1 MAKDCPERKT
11 DWYFTCLQ
19 LGHLKGHCPSKVG
32 SAEYG
37 RPAPVQNSEKN
48 ITPKKPGK
56 DRIEELIH
64 ETAAI
69 LTTQKAKQQYFD
81 LLIRKGFI

>member
-1 MAKDCPERKT
+1 VRYCPENT
-11 DWYFTCLQ
+11 
-19 LGHLKGHCPSKVG
+19 GP
-32 SAEYG
+32 AEYG
-37 RPAPVQNSEKN
+37 RPAPARNPDKEATLKE
-48 ITPKKPGK
+48 PRK

-69 LTTQKAKQQYFD
+69 LTTQKAKQQYFN

>member
-1 MAKDCPERKT
+1 MQASER
-11 DWYFTCLQ
+11 
-19 LGHLKGHCPSKVG
+19 S
-32 SAEYG
+32 
-37 RPAPVQNSEKN
+37 
-48 ITPKKPGK
+48 ITPEKPRK

-64 ETAAI
+64 EMAAI

>member
-1 MAKDCPERKT
+1 MARYCPKKT
-11 DWYFTCLQ
+11 GPT
-19 LGHLKGHCPSKVG
+19 K
-32 SAEYG
+32 YG
-37 RPAPVQNSEKN
+37 RLAPVQNSKKN
-48 ITPKKPGK
+48 ITSEKPRK

-69 LTTQKAKQQYFD
+69 LTTQRAKQQYFD

>member
-1 MAKDCPERKT
+1 MRRDCPNRK
-11 DWYFTCLQ
+11 
-19 LGHLKGHCPSKVG
+19 GP
-32 SAEYG
+32 AEYG
-37 RPAPVQNSEKN
+37 RPAPTQAPEKN
-48 ITPKKPGK
+48 ATPKESRK

>member
-1 MAKDCPERKT
+1 MIGP
-11 DWYFTCLQ
+11 
-19 LGHLKGHCPSKVG
+19 
-32 SAEYG
+32 AEYG
-37 RPAPVQNSEKN
+37 RPAPTPVPEKST
-48 ITPKKPGK
+48 TPERPKEN
-56 DRIEELIH
+56 RIEELIH